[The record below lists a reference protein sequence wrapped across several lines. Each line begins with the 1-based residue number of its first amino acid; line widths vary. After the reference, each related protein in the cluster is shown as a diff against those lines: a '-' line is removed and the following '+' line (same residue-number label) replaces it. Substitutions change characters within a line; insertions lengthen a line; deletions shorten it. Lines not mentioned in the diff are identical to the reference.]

1 MRLKSSLLLVCLFV
15 SAAFDGMAIARDQQ
29 LLIFNIEIFQGT
41 PVWQYAKELPSGS
54 VEETEKVICE
64 IPTSLINTREPRF
77 GATLLGWAVWSKRL
91 EVVKQLLL
99 NGADPNVIHS
109 GGLTP
114 FIQACGRLES
124 TDILRLM
131 IQCGANVNLV
141 TPTNLGV
148 GLYRSFDT
156 PLVAAVISGSMTKVK
171 LLVDS
176 GADVDAIGADS
187 TPAIMACR
195 DIDIL
200 YYLLIT
206 KRADCNRSV
215 RSRITNDYGDIGNHL
230 RMLTYPIGSPEHER
244 KMEVV
249 EYIRR
254 TCGIDYWA
262 KPVPYSIRNRF
273 KSEYLQRY

>member
-1 MRLKSSLLLVCLFV
+1 MIMRFCLTLLCLFAIEALQI
-15 SAAFDGMAIARDQQ
+15 AARTYDQQ
-29 LLIFNIEIFQGT
+29 LLIFNIEIFRGT
-41 PVWQYAKELPSGS
+41 PVWEFAKELPSGT
-54 VEETEKVICE
+54 VDVTEKVICE
-64 IPTSLINTREPRF
+64 IPESLINSREPRF
-77 GATLLGWAVWSKRL
+77 SATLLGWAVWSKRW

-99 NGADPNVIHS
+99 NGADPNVFLS

-124 TDILRLM
+124 TELLRLM

-156 PLVAAVISGSMTKVK
+156 PLLAAVISGSMTKVK
-171 LLVDS
+171 MLVEN
-176 GADVDAIGADS
+176 GANVDVIGADS

-195 DIDIL
+195 DIDML
-200 YYLLIT
+200 RYLLIT
-206 KRADCNRSV
+206 KNAACNRSV
-215 RSRITNDYGDIGNHL
+215 KSRITNEYGDIGDHL

-249 EYIRR
+249 EYIRK

-262 KPVPYSIRNRF
+262 KPIPYSVRNRF
-273 KSEYLQRY
+273 NSDYLQRY